1 VLKLGCCISTSQK
14 LVGRAQ
20 AFLVSGRFS
29 CERVVGSLGSRQSSV
44 CVELRFNHAVPT
56 VVMR

>member
-1 VLKLGCCISTSQK
+1 LYDSIMWLWRKVVLKLGCCISTSQK

-29 CERVVGSLGSRQSSV
+29 CERVLLN
-44 CVELRFNHAVPT
+44 EHDNA
-56 VVMR
+56 